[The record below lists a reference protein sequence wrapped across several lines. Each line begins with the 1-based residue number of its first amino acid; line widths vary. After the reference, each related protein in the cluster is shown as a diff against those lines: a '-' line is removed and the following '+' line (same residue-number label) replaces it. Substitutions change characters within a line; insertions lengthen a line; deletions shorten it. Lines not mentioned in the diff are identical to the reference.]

1 MKLMEEI
8 VEPQNEEQ
16 KLARKLARAQK
27 VVDKQ
32 YAWHVENE
40 YDWITLEVVKEYRQK
55 VELLEEYRQKV
66 ELLGED
72 VSDTG
77 IRRKLRIEL
86 QRKYGLLE
94 IEAINILNG
103 YNVPAYLAKYERI
116 KNKIPLVKIQEQQKA
131 QNDSNDNSES
141 NA

>member
-1 MKLMEEI
+1 MEEV

-16 KLARKLARAQK
+16 KLARELARAQK

-40 YDWITLEVVKEYRQK
+40 YDWITLEVVK
-55 VELLEEYRQKV
+55 EYRQKV

-103 YNVPAYLAKYERI
+103 YNVSAYLAKYERI
-116 KNKIPLVKIQEQQKA
+116 KNKIPLVKIREQQKA
-131 QNDSNDNSES
+131 QNDSDNNSES
-141 NA
+141 DA